1 MIRSCGRQSKAL
13 ERSVR
18 KATKI
23 FPFSTDFFPFLNHGY
38 QAILCTETLPK
49 ATLKFW
55 KDISK
60 KFDICLLLSWRRPL
74 SYRNQSTDLRSK
86 SMGWFLYDN
95 GLRHERVKK
104 APFVNF
110 WNIWQ
115 DTYRPVIF
123 LWIIW
128 AFLIYRCDIC

>member
-23 FPFSTDFFPFLNHGY
+23 FPFSTDFFHFSIMDIRQYYAPRLY
-38 QAILCTETLPK
+38 
-49 ATLKFW
+49 LKQHWNLEKIF
-55 KDISK
+55 SK
-60 KFDICLLLSWRRPL
+60 KIDICLLLSWWRPL
-74 SYRNQSTDLRSK
+74 SYRNQSIDLRNK
-86 SMGWFLYDN
+86 SMDWFLYDN

-104 APFVNF
+104 TLFVNF

-115 DTYRPVIF
+115 DTYQPVIF
-123 LWIIW
+123 FWIIW